1 MSDAALD
8 LTLPAVPTS
17 LPSFQAGLDQVC
29 DRTGITAEIRND
41 LQVVLDEVCSNVFRH
56 AYAAAPQAGTLR
68 LIVRCQPDAIELTFI
83 DQGQAFDPLSSPAPD
98 LTLPLED
105 RPLGGLGIHLVRQLT
120 DRQSYRHSPVEGN
133 RLSLTKTCHSRGKND
148 GSRRFAP

>member
-8 LTLPAVPTS
+8 LTLPAVAAS
-17 LPSFQAGLDQVC
+17 LPRFQAALDQIC
-29 DRTGITAEIRND
+29 TRAGLADDLRND

-56 AYAAAPQAGTLR
+56 AYTAPGGALR
-68 LIVRCQPDAIELTFI
+68 LIVCRRPDAIELTFI
-83 DQGQAFDPLSSPAPD
+83 DQGQAFDPLSAPAPD
-98 LTLPLED
+98 LTLPLEE

-133 RLSLTKTCHSRGKND
+133 RLSLTKLVT
-148 GSRRFAP
+148 